1 MKKQPNILFI
11 TDDQHRY
18 DYLEMVGKFPVKTPN
33 LARLAKEGIWY
44 QHAYSNSPLCM
55 PARCSLHNGLY
66 AHQHGMM
73 TNHGH
78 WDFNLP
84 TVQQALQK
92 NGYATAAIGK
102 LHVFEA
108 MDCGLD
114 LTTVEKEI
122 KSLGYDFVHEVSG
135 KGLAWHVDCEWT
147 HAKRKK
153 GNLDKYRESRHFHQS
168 KEGGHGKCAHPF
180 VLDEED
186 YMDRYIGDR
195 VIDFLND
202 YDFEK
207 PLFLWAGLVS
217 PHPPFDATAGML
229 EGHDPLRQPNA
240 VDNEDPESWAGQRA
254 HYSAMVEEIDRQ
266 VGRMLEVLE
275 NRGQLANTLV
285 VFTSDHGEM
294 LGDHG
299 LEGKCHCYDPST
311 RVPLLMRYPVAIKAN
326 QVSQGMV
333 ELTDIPA
340 TFLEVAGIASNPR
353 EVLPA
358 TPGKSLIPTW
368 QDCNYEVRPF
378 AFSEDGGQ
386 FYPAFQMI
394 RDHRYKLV
402 YYTDKNCYS
411 LYDMQNDPDECD
423 DLANNPDHAEIVD
436 SMSKLLLQHL
446 AKTYSPVRK

>member
-1 MKKQPNILFI
+1 MKQPPNILFI

-18 DYLEMVGKFPVKTPN
+18 DYLEMLEKFPVKTPN
-33 LARLAKEGIWY
+33 LAKMAQEGIWY
-44 QHAYSNSPLCM
+44 QHTYSNAPLCM

-73 TNHGH
+73 TNRGH

-92 NGYATAAIGK
+92 HGYTTAAIGK
-102 LHVFEA
+102 LHVYEA

-114 LTTVEKEI
+114 LTTVNEEV

-135 KGLAWHVDCEWT
+135 KGLAWYVDCEWT

-153 GNLDKYRESRHFHQS
+153 GNLDKYRQAKFLYQGTED
-168 KEGGHGKCAHPF
+168 GHEKCAHPF

-186 YMDRYIGDR
+186 YMDRFITDN
-195 VIDFLND
+195 VVNFLEKYD
-202 YDFEK
+202 YQK

-229 EGHDPLRQPNA
+229 NGHDPSNQPTA
-240 VDNEDPESWAGQRA
+240 IDNETPEKWVQNRT

-266 VGRMLEVLE
+266 VGRMLDALE
-275 NRGQLANTLV
+275 NQGQLDNTLV

-294 LGDHG
+294 LGDHD

-311 RVPLLMRYPVAIKAN
+311 RVPLLMRYPAAIKA
-326 QVSQGMV
+326 SQICQSIV
-333 ELTDIPA
+333 ELTDLPA
-340 TFLEVAGIASNPR
+340 TLLDFAGITPNPQ
-353 EVLPA
+353 EVLPSS
-358 TPGKSLIPTW
+358 PGKSLVPTW
-368 QDCNYEVRPF
+368 QDKNYEVRPF
-378 AFSEDGGQ
+378 AFSECVGQ

-394 RDHRYKLV
+394 RDHRFKLV
-402 YYTDKNCYS
+402 FYTDRNSFS
-411 LYDMQNDPDECD
+411 LYNMQNDPDECH
-423 DLANNPDHAEIVD
+423 DLAESEDHADIVQK
-436 SMSKLLLQHL
+436 MSKLLMQHL
-446 AKTYSPVRK
+446 G